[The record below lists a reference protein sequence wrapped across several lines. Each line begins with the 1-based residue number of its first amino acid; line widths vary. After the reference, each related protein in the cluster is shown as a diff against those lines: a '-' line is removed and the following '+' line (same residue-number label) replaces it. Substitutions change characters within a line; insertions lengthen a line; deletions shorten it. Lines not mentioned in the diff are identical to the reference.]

1 MPLLCHD
8 YYRMMTA
15 VRRRQSFRVQSGR
28 GTRNMPPA
36 LAFFSSNRL
45 ALSAG
50 MRRHLGIG
58 APIAL
63 HLAALFV
70 LFGTEDGHVPR
81 LIFVFTWGL
90 LNFLLLLVLRRPSPA
105 AALSLILIVGLI
117 LLSRFKQDI
126 LIMSA
131 NFVDVMLIDA
141 DTISFLLTVFPTLRW
156 PAAIGVAVGVPVLA
170 LLWWLDPIRVRLRT
184 AALGA
189 ATCLAALAGV
199 SFAVPMDREK
209 AFEAADYVS
218 QFARSGAVALFDV
231 ATHGLLQSDSFV
243 RDRLPA
249 AAPVACQP
257 GQRLP
262 HIILVLDESSFDITA
277 APGVKTPP
285 DYRSHFRSFDGQT
298 RTLLVEGA
306 GGPTWYT
313 EYNVLSGLSA
323 RSYGHFAEFVTRIAA
338 GRVTRSLPSALHH
351 CGYRTYSVY
360 PWLGAFLGARNFQ
373 KTLGIDHFYDAKDLK
388 TRDVE
393 PDEFYYA
400 FAADLLKRDRAQGPM
415 FVFTYLMANH
425 FPWTFRY
432 RDELSADW
440 RDLGNGD
447 VNGHRIDEYLRRQ
460 EMSAHDYKAFVARL
474 KRDFPDEPF
483 LIVRFGDHQPSFAK
497 KIVVPGL
504 DDTAIGRRI
513 DAADPKFFTTYYSID
528 TLNFHPADLSSAAS
542 GLDAAYLP
550 LVILEAA
557 GVPLDASF
565 VEQKRILQRCNG
577 LFYLCAKGAEARRF
591 NRLLIDAGMIKRL

>member
-1 MPLLCHD
+1 ML
-8 YYRMMTA
+8 
-15 VRRRQSFRVQSGR
+15 
-28 GTRNMPPA
+28 PA
-36 LAFFSSNRL
+36 LAFFSRL
-45 ALSAG
+45 NQALPAG
-50 MRRHLGIG
+50 ARYRLGLG
-58 APIAL
+58 AFVLL

-70 LFGTEDGHVPR
+70 LFGTEDAVVPR
-81 LIFVFTWGL
+81 LIFLLTWGL
-90 LNFLLLLVLRRPSPA
+90 LNFSLVLVTRRPLTA
-105 AALSLILIVGLI
+105 AGVSLVLIVGLI

-141 DTISFLLTVFPTLRW
+141 DTISFLLTIFPGLRW
-156 PAAIGVAVGVPVLA
+156 PVAIGVAVGVPLLA
-170 LLWWLDPIRVRLRT
+170 LLWWFDPIRIRMRT
-184 AALGA
+184 AASGAVLCLGA
-189 ATCLAALAGV
+189 LGAI

-209 AFEAADYVS
+209 AFEAADFVS
-218 QFARSGAVALFDV
+218 QFARSGALALFDV
-231 ATHGLLQSDSFV
+231 ATHGLLQSDSFA
-243 RDRLPA
+243 RDRLPT
-249 AAPVACQP
+249 AAPAACQP

-262 HIILVLDESSFDITA
+262 HIVLVLDESSFDISA
-277 APGVKTPP
+277 VSGVKVPP
-285 DYRSHFRSFDGQT
+285 GYRNQFRSFDGEA
-298 RTLLVEGA
+298 RTFLVEGA

-338 GRVTRSLPSALHH
+338 GRVTRSLPNTLHN
-351 CGYRTYSVY
+351 CGYRNYSVY

-388 TRDVE
+388 TRNVE

-415 FVFTYLMANH
+415 FIFTYLMANH
-425 FPWTFRY
+425 FPWSFRY
-432 RDELSADW
+432 RDELAADW
-440 RDLGNGD
+440 QDLGNGD

-460 EMSAHDYKAFVARL
+460 DMSAHDYKAFAARL
-474 KRDFPDEPF
+474 KRDFPGEPF
-483 LIVRFGDHQPSFAK
+483 LIVRFGDHQPMFAK
-497 KIVVPGL
+497 KIVEPGL

-513 DAADPKFFTTYYSID
+513 DAADPKYFTTYYAID
-528 TLNFHPADLSSAAS
+528 ALNFTPADMSSAVS

-565 VEQKRILQRCNG
+565 AEQKKIFQRCNS
-577 LFYLCAKGAEARRF
+577 LFYLCANGAEARRF

>member
-1 MPLLCHD
+1 
-8 YYRMMTA
+8 
-15 VRRRQSFRVQSGR
+15 
-28 GTRNMPPA
+28 MPPA
-36 LAFFSSNRL
+36 LAFFSRTWL
-45 ALSAG
+45 ALPAG
-50 MRRHLGIG
+50 NRHRLGLG
-58 APIAL
+58 VLVLL
-63 HLAALFV
+63 HLAALAV
-70 LFGTEDGHVPR
+70 LLHTEDDLVPR
-81 LIFVFTWGL
+81 LAFVFTWGL
-90 LNFLLLLVLRRPSPA
+90 LNFVWLLLLRRPSVA
-105 AALSLILIVGLI
+105 ASLSLIMIVVLI
-117 LLSRFKQDI
+117 LLSQFKQDI

-141 DTISFLLTVFPTLRW
+141 DTISFLLTVFPGLGWT
-156 PAAIGVAVGVPVLA
+156 VGVTAAVVLP
-170 LLWWLDPIRVRLRT
+170 LLVLFWWLDPYRTRFRV
-184 AALGA
+184 AASGA
-189 ATCLAALAGV
+189 VVCLAVLSGL

-209 AFEAADYVS
+209 AFESVDYVS
-218 QFARSGAVALFDV
+218 QFARSGALALVDLM
-231 ATHGLLQSDSFV
+231 TRGLLESDSAT
-243 RDRLPA
+243 RDRLSTAQPPA
-249 AAPVACQP
+249 CKP

-262 HIILVLDESSFDITA
+262 HIVLVLDESSYDISA
-277 APGVKTPP
+277 VPGVKVTPG
-285 DYRSHFRSFDGQT
+285 YRTHFQSFDGKE
-298 RTLLVEGA
+298 RAFLVEGA

-338 GRVTRSLPSALHH
+338 GRVTRSLPNALHY

-360 PWLGAFLGARNFQ
+360 PWLGAFLSARNFQ
-373 KTLGIDHFYDAKDLK
+373 KTLGIDHFYDAKDLN

-400 FAADLLKRDRAQGPM
+400 FTADLLKRDRAQGPM

-432 RDELSADW
+432 RDDLSLDW
-440 RDLGNGD
+440 RDLGNRD

-460 EMSAHDYKAFVARL
+460 DMSAHDYKAFVARL
-474 KRDFPDEPF
+474 KRDFPGEPF
-483 LIVRFGDHQPSFAK
+483 LIVRFGDHQPMFGK
-497 KIVVPGL
+497 RIVDPAL
-504 DDTAIGRRI
+504 DDAAIGRRI
-513 DAADPKFFTTYYSID
+513 DAGDPRFFTTYYAVD
-528 TLNFHPADLSSAAS
+528 TLNFEPADLSSAMS

-565 VEQKRILQRCNG
+565 AEQKRIFQRCNG